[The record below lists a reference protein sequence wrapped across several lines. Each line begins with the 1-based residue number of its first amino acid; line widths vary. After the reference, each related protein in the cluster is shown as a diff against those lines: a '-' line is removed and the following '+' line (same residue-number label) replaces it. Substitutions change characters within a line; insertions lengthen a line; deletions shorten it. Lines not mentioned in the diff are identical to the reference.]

1 MNFAGFFVLAL
12 HKIQSLQPSVAK
24 PSGSHRINPYFAR
37 NKRRCER
44 DVSNSQNLPKFD
56 EFAPICYNK
65 YSKEILFESLD
76 FSLVSLKTPWLQA
89 SERLAPCSQL
99 VAKTKKTPFYGP
111 LTSGFAVHCVY
122 SGLPISHGNRP
133 NVPKPTRKNN
143 FRRVQ
148 LRSAPK
154 KDHRNSDRI
163 TVVFFYEKLWL
174 TIIDMATVHADG
186 RMTFK
191 FQGGT
196 EIDA

>member
-1 MNFAGFFVLAL
+1 MDFAGFFVLAL
-12 HKIQSLQPSVAK
+12 HEIQSLQPSVAK
-24 PSGSHRINPYFAR
+24 PSGSLPIDPHFAR

-44 DVSNSQNLPKFD
+44 DVSNSQNHPKFD
-56 EFAPICYNK
+56 EFTPICYNK
-65 YSKEILFESLD
+65 YSKEILFGMLD
-76 FSLVSLKTPWLQA
+76 FSLASLKIPWLQA

-148 LRSAPK
+148 LLSAPLK
-154 KDHRNSDRI
+154 PAQNRRFEPSVLHRAGHQSSRVI
-163 TVVFFYEKLWL
+163 KCS
-174 TIIDMATVHADG
+174 
-186 RMTFK
+186 
-191 FQGGT
+191 
-196 EIDA
+196 

>member
-1 MNFAGFFVLAL
+1 MDFAGFFVLAL
-12 HKIQSLQPSVAK
+12 HDIQSLQPPVAK
-24 PSGSHRINPYFAR
+24 SSDSHLIDRDFTR
-37 NKRRCER
+37 SRCLCRR

-56 EFAPICYNK
+56 EFTPICYNK
-65 YSKEILFESLD
+65 CSKEILFETLD
-76 FSLVSLKTPWLQA
+76 FRPASLKTPWLQA

-148 LRSAPK
+148 LPSAPPK
-154 KDHRNSDRI
+154 PTQNRRFRPSVLLLSAANNI
-163 TVVFFYEKLWL
+163 FV
-174 TIIDMATVHADG
+174 
-186 RMTFK
+186 RMRFCVAA
-191 FQGGT
+191 
-196 EIDA
+196 ICSH

>member
-1 MNFAGFFVLAL
+1 MDFAGFFVLAL
-12 HKIQSLQPSVAK
+12 HEIQSLQQSVAK
-24 PSGSHRINPYFAR
+24 PSGSHRVNPHFAH

-44 DVSNSQNLPKFD
+44 DVSNSQNCLEFD
-56 EFAPICYNK
+56 EFTPICYNK
-65 YSKEILFESLD
+65 YSKEILFEALD
-76 FSLVSLKTPWLQA
+76 FSLASLKIPRLQA

-148 LRSAPK
+148 LPTALPK
-154 KDHRNSDRI
+154 
-163 TVVFFYEKLWL
+163 L
-174 TIIDMATVHADG
+174 
-186 RMTFK
+186 
-191 FQGGT
+191 
-196 EIDA
+196 

>member
-1 MNFAGFFVLAL
+1 MDFAGFFVLAL
-12 HKIQSLQPSVAK
+12 HEIQSLQPSVAK
-24 PSGSHRINPYFAR
+24 SSGSHPIDPHFAR

-56 EFAPICYNK
+56 EFTPICYNK
-65 YSKEILFESLD
+65 YSEEILFETLD
-76 FSLVSLKTPWLQA
+76 FSLVSLKIPWLQA

-148 LRSAPK
+148 LLSAPLK
-154 KDHRNSDRI
+154 PAQNRRFEPSVLHRAGHQSSRVI
-163 TVVFFYEKLWL
+163 KCS
-174 TIIDMATVHADG
+174 
-186 RMTFK
+186 
-191 FQGGT
+191 
-196 EIDA
+196 

>member
-1 MNFAGFFVLAL
+1 MDFAGFFVLAL

-24 PSGSHRINPYFAR
+24 SSGSHPIDRDFIR
-37 NKRRCER
+37 NRCLRER
-44 DVSNSQNLPKFD
+44 EVSILQNHPKFD
-56 EFAPICYNK
+56 EFTPICYNK
-65 YSKEILFESLD
+65 YSKEILFETIDS
-76 FSLVSLKTPWLQA
+76 SLVSLKIPWLQA

-148 LRSAPK
+148 LLSAPLK
-154 KDHRNSDRI
+154 PAQNRRFDPSVLH
-163 TVVFFYEKLWL
+163 
-174 TIIDMATVHADG
+174 HAGDQSS
-186 RMTFK
+186 RVIK
-191 FQGGT
+191 CS
-196 EIDA
+196 

>member
-1 MNFAGFFVLAL
+1 MDFAGFFVLAL
-12 HKIQSLQPSVAK
+12 HDIQSLQPLVAK
-24 PSGSHRINPYFAR
+24 SSGSHLIDRDFTR
-37 NKRRCER
+37 NRCLRER

-56 EFAPICYNK
+56 EFTPICYNK
-65 YSKEILFESLD
+65 YSKEVLCGMID
-76 FSLVSLKTPWLQA
+76 FSLASLKTPWLQA

-148 LRSAPK
+148 LLSAPLK
-154 KDHRNSDRI
+154 PAQNRRFDPSVLH
-163 TVVFFYEKLWL
+163 
-174 TIIDMATVHADG
+174 HAGDQSS
-186 RMTFK
+186 RVIK
-191 FQGGT
+191 CS
-196 EIDA
+196 

>member
-1 MNFAGFFVLAL
+1 MDFAGFFVLVL
-12 HKIQSLQPSVAK
+12 REIQSLQPPVAK

-56 EFAPICYNK
+56 EFTPICYNK
-65 YSKEILFESLD
+65 YSKEILFETIDS
-76 FSLVSLKTPWLQA
+76 SLVSLKIPWLQA

-148 LRSAPK
+148 LLSAPLK
-154 KDHRNSDRI
+154 PAQNRRFDPSVLH
-163 TVVFFYEKLWL
+163 
-174 TIIDMATVHADG
+174 HAGDQSS
-186 RMTFK
+186 RVIK
-191 FQGGT
+191 CS
-196 EIDA
+196 

>member
-1 MNFAGFFVLAL
+1 MPDFFVLAL
-12 HKIQSLQPSVAK
+12 HEIQSLESPVAK
-24 PSGSHRINPYFAR
+24 PFDSHPIDRDFTR
-37 NKRRCER
+37 NRCLRER
-44 DVSNSQNLPKFD
+44 DTNPPQNRLEFD
-56 EFAPICYNK
+56 EFTPICYNK

-76 FSLVSLKTPWLQA
+76 FSLSSLKTPWLQA

-148 LRSAPK
+148 LPSAPK

-163 TVVFFYEKLWL
+163 TVVFCYEKLWL
-174 TIIDMATVHADG
+174 TIIDMVTVHADG
-186 RMTFK
+186 RMTSK

>member
-1 MNFAGFFVLAL
+1 M
-12 HKIQSLQPSVAK
+12 
-24 PSGSHRINPYFAR
+24 
-37 NKRRCER
+37 
-44 DVSNSQNLPKFD
+44 
-56 EFAPICYNK
+56 
-65 YSKEILFESLD
+65 LD
-76 FSLVSLKTPWLQA
+76 FSFASLKIRWLQA

-111 LTSGFAVHCVY
+111 LTSGFAVRRVY
-122 SGLPISHGNRP
+122 SGLPISHRNRP

-148 LRSAPK
+148 LPSAPT

>member
-1 MNFAGFFVLAL
+1 MDFAGFFVLAL
-12 HKIQSLQPSVAK
+12 HEIQSLQPSVAK
-24 PSGSHRINPYFAR
+24 PSGSHPINPHFAR

-44 DVSNSQNLPKFD
+44 AVSNLQNRLEFD
-56 EFAPICYNK
+56 EFTPICYNK

-89 SERLAPCSQL
+89 SESLAPCSQL

-122 SGLPISHGNRP
+122 SGLPISHGDRP

-148 LRSAPK
+148 LPSAPLK
-154 KDHRNSDRI
+154 PAQNRRFEPSVLHRAGHQSSRVI
-163 TVVFFYEKLWL
+163 KCS
-174 TIIDMATVHADG
+174 
-186 RMTFK
+186 
-191 FQGGT
+191 
-196 EIDA
+196 

>member
-1 MNFAGFFVLAL
+1 MDFAGFFVLAL
-12 HKIQSLQPSVAK
+12 HDIQSLQPPVAK
-24 PSGSHRINPYFAR
+24 SSDSYLIDRDFTR
-37 NKRRCER
+37 SRCLCRR

-56 EFAPICYNK
+56 EFTPICYNK
-65 YSKEILFESLD
+65 CSKEILFETLD
-76 FSLVSLKTPWLQA
+76 FRPASLKTPWLQA

-148 LRSAPK
+148 LPSAPPK
-154 KDHRNSDRI
+154 QNTCVSRCFSFVYLHFNNFLKI
-163 TVVFFYEKLWL
+163 
-174 TIIDMATVHADG
+174 
-186 RMTFK
+186 
-191 FQGGT
+191 
-196 EIDA
+196 

>member
-1 MNFAGFFVLAL
+1 MDFAGFFVLAL
-12 HKIQSLQPSVAK
+12 HDIQSLQPPVAK
-24 PSGSHRINPYFAR
+24 SSDSHLIDRDFTR
-37 NKRRCER
+37 SRCLCRR

-56 EFAPICYNK
+56 EFTPICYNK
-65 YSKEILFESLD
+65 CSKEILFETLD
-76 FSLVSLKTPWLQA
+76 FRPASLKTPWLQA

-148 LRSAPK
+148 LPSAPP
-154 KDHRNSDRI
+154 
-163 TVVFFYEKLWL
+163 KLTQNRRL
-174 TIIDMATVHADG
+174 RPSVLLLSAANNIFV
-186 RMTFK
+186 RMRFCVAA
-191 FQGGT
+191 
-196 EIDA
+196 IRSH